1 MLDINQ
7 FVVLKDCMCY
17 EGMHKY
23 YIFQFDSAYTL
34 LADTNRA
41 ILYRAESFA
50 DMISYI
56 ERMETCRKEDI
67 PFFDRAEKAH
77 FEEVER
83 SDK

>member
-1 MLDINQ
+1 MLDIDK
-7 FVVLKDCMCY
+7 FVVLKDCMYY

-56 ERMETCRKEDI
+56 ERMETCRKE
-67 PFFDRAEKAH
+67 AQA
-77 FEEVER
+77 
-83 SDK
+83 

>member
-1 MLDINQ
+1 MY
-7 FVVLKDCMCY
+7 Y

-56 ERMETCRKEDI
+56 ERTETCRKEVQ
-67 PFFDRAEKAH
+67 A
-77 FEEVER
+77 
-83 SDK
+83 